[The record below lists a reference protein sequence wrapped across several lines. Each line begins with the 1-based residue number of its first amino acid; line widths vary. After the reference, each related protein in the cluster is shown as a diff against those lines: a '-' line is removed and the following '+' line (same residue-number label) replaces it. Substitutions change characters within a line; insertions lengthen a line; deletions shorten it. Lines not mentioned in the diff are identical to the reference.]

1 MSSNKHEN
9 YELLNL
15 LGYGLAKF
23 NNQFIKRF
31 GFSTKTIFYDSLV
44 KKGIASTAST
54 IKNRQDLF
62 DPFFDNGRKGWWQK
76 GDAYIH
82 RKIFID
88 SLFGDLDVNSY
99 AEIVKLYI
107 GGKFEIS
114 EKDKIKPILK
124 SKFKQLQIT
133 GNEAESFFIHNFMK
147 IQSFESGILEDAR
160 FLGDGYD
167 FQIQVLSKY
176 YLAEIKGLRADK
188 GSIRLTINEF
198 NKAKEYQDYYA
209 LIVIS
214 NLQEIPKV
222 TTVFNPVGKI
232 DFEKNIISQKQ
243 IFFNTK
249 HIQW

>member
-1 MSSNKHEN
+1 MSVECIIPVKLQHEN

-23 NNQFIKRF
+23 NNQFIKQF
-31 GFSTKTIFYDSLV
+31 GFSTKTTFYDSLV

-147 IQSFESGILEDAR
+147 IQPFESGILEDMMSPVVNTY
-160 FLGDGYD
+160 F
-167 FQIQVLSKY
+167 K
-176 YLAEIKGLRADK
+176 
-188 GSIRLTINEF
+188 
-198 NKAKEYQDYYA
+198 
-209 LIVIS
+209 
-214 NLQEIPKV
+214 KV
-222 TTVFNPVGKI
+222 
-232 DFEKNIISQKQ
+232 
-243 IFFNTK
+243 
-249 HIQW
+249 